1 MDEHSNEHAFGTSAG
16 YGWCMNDSTS
26 WLTAALPG
34 EHHAYLL
41 RIWRHGPRPAWRIMA
56 EAAAGGGRHHFV
68 NLEELCAFL
77 QGELGTSP
85 APSDAPENQ
94 TAKG

>member
-1 MDEHSNEHAFGTSAG
+1 
-16 YGWCMNDSTS
+16 
-26 WLTAALPG
+26 
-34 EHHAYLL
+34 
-41 RIWRHGPRPAWRIMA
+41 MA

-77 QGELGTSP
+77 QGELGTSL